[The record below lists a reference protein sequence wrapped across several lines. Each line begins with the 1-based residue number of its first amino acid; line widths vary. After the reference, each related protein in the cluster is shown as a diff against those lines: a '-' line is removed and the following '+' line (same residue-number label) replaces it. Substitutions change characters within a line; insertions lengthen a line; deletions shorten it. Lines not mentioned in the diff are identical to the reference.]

1 MSDTSTLIS
10 NNGKITRAGL
20 TELPTPRSTATHVP
34 IPHTAVVEALVQTLS
49 HRHIGVVGEE
59 FAVSSD
65 GMEMFGVLDLETSF
79 DGCRFAIGIRNAN
92 NKRFRLACTVGLRV
106 FVCHNLAFR
115 GDYTPVLAKH
125 SRRFSL
131 EDALSIG
138 VDRMQRNFDPM
149 RLQVERWR
157 VQQLSTETAKL
168 RIYQAFIEGDLDVP
182 KHLARRVHDL
192 YFSPQHKEFE
202 PRTIWSLS
210 NAFTSAF
217 KELDP
222 IPHFRATAKLGSF
235 LEKISSPINDSGLND
250 QVRP

>member
-1 MSDTSTLIS
+1 MSETSTLIS
-10 NNGKITRAGL
+10 CTGKITQAEL
-20 TELPTPRSTATHVP
+20 AKLPTPPATETHVP
-34 IPHTAVVEALVQTLS
+34 IPHAAVVETLVATLS

-59 FAVSSD
+59 FAVSND
-65 GMEMFGVLDLETSF
+65 AMEMFGVLDLEAGF
-79 DGCRFAIGIRNAN
+79 EGCRFAIGIRNAN

-125 SRRFSL
+125 SKHFSI

-149 RLQVERWR
+149 RQQVERWR
-157 VQQLSTETAKL
+157 GQQLSGEVARLT
-168 RIYQAFIEGDLDVP
+168 IYRAFIEGELEVP

-192 YFSPQHKEFE
+192 YFNPQHEEFA
-202 PRTIWSLS
+202 PRTRWSLS

-222 IPHFRATAKLGSF
+222 IPQFKATAKLGEF
-235 LEKISSPINDSGLND
+235 LE
-250 QVRP
+250 V